1 MRSFLYHC
9 FTNAVLSVF
18 LLLDEGINVVL
29 NSAIPIPPARMK
41 YINTNSCV

>member
-1 MRSFLYHC
+1 MRSFLLHC
-9 FTNAVLSVF
+9 FTSVVLSVF
-18 LLLDEGINVVL
+18 LLLDEGINVAL